1 MIKSLQLY
9 NRDNKDYGLERAI
22 SHDNTIRKK
31 LPLLMVWH
39 GNSGKN
45 DSRTVIFIA
54 TALSRKC
61 GEYYY
66 RGTIVRSYGELPP
79 ELGTSKDLSIGVD
92 TIFLAEACTQFIG
105 KVELRNV
112 E

>member
-9 NRDNKDYGLERAI
+9 NHDNKDYGLERTI

-45 DSRTVIFIA
+45 DSRTVVFIA
-54 TALSRKC
+54 TELSRKC
-61 GEYYY
+61 GVYYY
-66 RGTIVRSYGELPP
+66 CGTIILSCGELPP
-79 ELGTSKDLSIGVD
+79 ELGTSQDLSIGKY
-92 TIFLAEACTQFIG
+92 TIFYAKACTQYLG
-105 KVELRNV
+105 QVELRNV